1 VCAQRRLRVV
11 ARRQAAD
18 SNDEGAIVRTR
29 RLFAVWVIG
38 FVLAPGGALA
48 EAQQRPL
55 QTEDPESIG
64 SGLILIESGVDF
76 LRGQSF
82 PVTGLKG
89 NLWLAPT
96 LGLNFGMSS
105 IAELQ
110 LDASLMHLKVTERM
124 AAPHPAFLN
133 FEGDRTYSPGDIH
146 VATKVR
152 FLSEGLRRPGMG
164 LRFATRLPNASRA
177 SGLGVET
184 MDFLFTVLVAKTIE
198 SVRVVGNFGLG
209 ILGDTARAD
218 LQNDVVVYGVSIARA
233 FAQGAEIVGEI
244 NGRANTRRDEPTP
257 GTENL
262 GQIRVG
268 ARYTRGT
275 VRVDGA
281 IITGLT
287 SRDTNAGFTAGLTW
301 VFRGFTVP
309 P

>member
-1 VCAQRRLRVV
+1 MR
-11 ARRQAAD
+11 
-18 SNDEGAIVRTR
+18 SS
-29 RLFAVWVIG
+29 RLFASCVTGCAV
-38 FVLAPGGALA
+38 VLGGALV

-64 SGLILIESGVDF
+64 SGLILIESGVDY
-76 LRGQSF
+76 LGGQSF

-89 NLWLAPT
+89 DLWLAPT
-96 LGLNFGMSS
+96 LGLSFGMST

-110 LDASLMHLKVTERM
+110 LDASLMHLKVADRT
-124 AAPHPAFLN
+124 AAPSASFLN

-152 FLSEGLRRPGMG
+152 FMPEGQRRPGLG

-177 SGLGVET
+177 SGLGLET
-184 MDFLFTVLVAKTIE
+184 MDFLFSVLAAKTVQ

-209 ILGDTARAD
+209 ILSDTERAD
-218 LQNDVVVYGVSIARA
+218 LQNDVVTYGVSIARA

-244 NGRANTRRDEPTP
+244 NGRTNTRIDEPTP

-262 GQIRVG
+262 GQIRIG

-275 VRVDGA
+275 VRLDGA
-281 IITGLT
+281 IISGLT
-287 SRDTNAGFTAGLTW
+287 SRDTNVGFTTGITW

-309 P
+309 VQ